1 MRSNTVGKLVAY
13 GTSALVLLEDWWL
26 TTQCAASD
34 AVSDQIKYRRRVCKY
49 RVSKLLQQMCSD
61 IVSIQIKHSRCVCKY
76 TVSCYSTMCSDIVSI
91 QIKHSRC
98 VCKYRVS

>member
-1 MRSNTVGKLVAY
+1 
-13 GTSALVLLEDWWL
+13 
-26 TTQCAASD
+26 
-34 AVSDQIKYRRRVCKY
+34 
-49 RVSKLLQQMCSD
+49 MCSD